1 MASLLQKISL
11 AFGALVLLV
20 ATVVSAVVVAQS
32 IDQLGTSFE
41 NADRPVQAVRTLLR
55 VRMAVAESESAQ
67 RGYLLTGEAAYFE
80 PYEGK
85 RAETDSL
92 LARLDTLVSQNP
104 VQERLMPGLRRAVQ
118 AKEDEMDEVTAL
130 YRTAGPAAALALVKT
145 DRGARLMDDIRTR
158 TWVMRAEELRVHE
171 VWAERVVVAR
181 RRALWAT
188 ALTNLVLF
196 GLIAASALA
205 LRRLLLARDRAVE
218 TLRASNVHL
227 AQAVAEREAA
237 LVHVQSMQAQMVQ
250 QEKLA
255 GLGRLTAG
263 VAHELKNPLNFINNF
278 AELAAEM
285 TDEAIADF
293 DAGQTAE
300 ARAVLP
306 DVRDNVGRVL
316 DHGRRADDIVRTML
330 VHARGVSG
338 DRTPVDVAALV
349 ETSAEQAVG
358 PADDTLRTVRVE
370 RTVDPAVAGVTVLG
384 IPSALTRLFL
394 NLIENAVHATRER
407 AGFEGAGFESLVR
420 VETSVGTDRLGH
432 DVVHVTIADNG
443 AGISDV
449 ALPRI
454 FEPFYTTKAP
464 GQGTGLGLSLAYDIA
479 VGHGGS
485 LAAGRS
491 ESGGALFTVT
501 LPIAA
506 EPAAA
511 GAAAAETTPATAA
524 ETAAV

>member
-1 MASLLQKISL
+1 LATLLQRISI
-11 AFGALVLLV
+11 AFGAFLLLL
-20 ATVVSAVVVAQS
+20 TIVVSGVVVTRS
-32 IDQLGTSFE
+32 IDRLSTSFE
-41 NADRPVQAVRTLLR
+41 NVERPIETIRTLLR
-55 VRMAVAESESAQ
+55 VRVGIADAESAQ
-67 RGYLLTGEAAYFE
+67 RGYLLTGEASYLD
-80 PYEGK
+80 PYTGK
-85 RAETDSL
+85 RTEIDSL
-92 LARLDTLVSQNP
+92 LSRLDTLVSGVP
-104 VQERLMPGLRRAVQ
+104 VQVREMPSVRAAVR
-118 AKEDEMDEVTAL
+118 AKEDEMEEVVEL
-130 YRTAGPAAALALVKT
+130 YRTVGPSAALALVKT
-145 DRGARLMDDIRTR
+145 DRGARLMDEVRARTD
-158 TWVMRAEELRVHE
+158 VMRAEAIRERG
-171 VWAERVVVAR
+171 VWAKQVIVAR
-181 RRALWAT
+181 RQALWAT

-196 GLIAASALA
+196 GLIAASAVL
-205 LRRLLLARDRAVE
+205 LRRQFRIREQTAE
-218 TLRASNVHL
+218 TLRASNVQL

-293 DAGQTAE
+293 DAGQPDD

-338 DRTPVDVAALV
+338 ERAPVDLASIV
-349 ETSAEQAVG
+349 ETAAEQAVG
-358 PADDTLRTVRVE
+358 PVDGSLRTVAVE
-370 RTVDPAVAGVTVLG
+370 CTIDPAIAGVTVLG

-407 AGFEGAGFESLVR
+407 AGYESVGFAPLVR
-420 VETSVGTDRLGH
+420 VDARLGTDRLGSE
-432 DVVHVTIADNG
+432 VVLVSIADNG
-443 AGISDV
+443 AGVSDV

-491 ESGGALFTVT
+491 EAGGALFTVT
-501 LPIAA
+501 LPL
-506 EPAAA
+506 AAA
-511 GAAAAETTPATAA
+511 PVPTEETPAV
-524 ETAAV
+524 TAAV

>member
-1 MASLLQKISL
+1 MATLFQKISL

-20 ATVVSAVVVAQS
+20 AIAVSAAVVARS
-32 IDQLGTSFE
+32 IEDLGDSFE
-41 NADRPVQAVRTLLR
+41 RADRPTEIIRTLLR
-55 VRMAVAESESAQ
+55 VRVALADAETAQ
-67 RGYLLTGEAAYFE
+67 RGYLLTGEAAYFD

-85 RAETDSL
+85 RHEADSL
-92 LARLDTLVSQNP
+92 LTRLDTLVSGTA
-104 VQERLMPGLRRAVQ
+104 VHGRELATLRTAIG
-118 AKEDEMDEVTAL
+118 AKQDEMDEVIRL
-130 YRTAGPAAALALVKT
+130 YRTAGPDAALALVRT
-145 DRGARLMDDIRTR
+145 DRGVRLMEAIRAQTN
-158 TWVMRAEELRVHE
+158 VLRFE
-171 VWAERVVVAR
+171 AIRERSFWTDRVVVAQ

-196 GLIAASALA
+196 GLIAVSAVA
-205 LRRLLLARDRAVE
+205 LRRLLHARDRANE

-338 DRTPVDVAALV
+338 DRAPVDVAALV
-349 ETSAEQAVG
+349 ETAAEQAVG
-358 PADDTLRTVRVE
+358 PQDGTLRAVHVE
-370 RTVDPAVAGVTVLG
+370 CEIDPAIADVTVLG

-407 AGFEGAGFESLVR
+407 AGYEAAGFEPFVR
-420 VETSVGTDRLGH
+420 VEASVGRDRLGH

-443 AGISDV
+443 AGVSDV

-491 ESGGALFTVT
+491 EAGGALFTVT
-501 LPIAA
+501 LPLAA
-506 EPAAA
+506 EAIPV
-511 GAAAAETTPATAA
+511 ETV
-524 ETAAV
+524 AV